1 MDGYEMNPLCENT
14 IPTAVLQNEVC
25 SCTLFNTCNR
35 VEVDLVIGG
44 TGIHRIQDRL
54 SPCKEGDVCILSPHI
69 VHEYEAEDVQCPLTI
84 RRFTFDPTFY
94 LQGEVGTQDSP
105 RFCHGVF
112 CEGTTAAYATLNKK
126 TRERVEILFQQIET
140 EIRKKSFDWESA
152 VGSYLSLLLIT
163 LSRYMNDAIRNLT
176 PGSQREREII
186 SSVLRTVKERFSED
200 SLTLESISSNLY
212 VSSSLLS
219 RLFKRCVGK
228 SFSDYLRE
236 MRMAHACRLLKET
249 DMTVDQILLS
259 CGLRDLPSFY
269 RSFHLYV
276 HMTPTQYRN
285 QHTNTHVIGTKGE
298 KNMIILSEISENLQ
312 KGKSKIVKEL
322 VQKALDEGIDPTAIL
337 NEGLLSGMSIVG
349 ERFKNNEIFIP
360 EVLIA
365 ARAMNMGTA
374 LLKPRLAQEGVP
386 TVGKVC
392 IGTVQGDLHDIG
404 KNLVR
409 MMLEGKGFEVIDL
422 GTDVAPETF
431 VKTAIE
437 QDCKIICCSAL
448 LTTTMTAIADVVK
461 AAEEAGIRDQ
471 VKIMAGGAPVTQQF
485 CDQIGV
491 DVYTVDAASA
501 ANAAYEL
508 CKQL

>member
-1 MDGYEMNPLCENT
+1 MDGHETNPFHAHMITTGILQVEVSSCVQFDTEN
-14 IPTAVLQNEVC
+14 C
-25 SCTLFNTCNR
+25 
-35 VEVDLVIGG
+35 VEVDWIING
-44 TGIHRIQDRL
+44 TGLHKIRDQL
-54 SPCKEGDVCILSPHI
+54 CPCKEGDICILSPHT
-69 VHEYEAEDVQCPLTI
+69 VHEYEVDDVECPIRI
-84 RRFTFDPTFY
+84 RRFTFDPKLFLTNDI
-94 LQGEVGTQDSP
+94 GMQDSP
-105 RFCHGVF
+105 NFCYGVF
-112 CEGTTAAYATLNKK
+112 CEGITAAYATLNKK
-126 TRERVEILFQQIET
+126 TKEEVQSLFLKIEN
-140 EIRKKSFDWESA
+140 ELKEKSSDWEHA
-152 VGSYLSLLLIT
+152 VRSYLSVLLIT
-163 LSRYMNDAIRNLT
+163 LSRYMNDAIHN
-176 PGSQREREII
+176 PAHGSLREREII
-186 SSVLRTVKERFSED
+186 SSVLRTIKDQLSED
-200 SLTLESISSNLY
+200 SLTLESLSANLY

-219 RLFKRCVGK
+219 RLFKQCVGK
-228 SFSDYLRE
+228 SFSHYLRE
-236 MRMAHACRLLKET
+236 KRMAYACRLLKET
-249 DMTVDQILLS
+249 DMTVDQILVS

-269 RSFHLYV
+269 RSFHLYT

-285 QHTNTHVIGTKGE
+285 KHTDTHVIGTKGE
-298 KNMIILSEISENLQ
+298 KSMVILSEISENLQ

-337 NEGLLSGMSIVG
+337 NEGLLSGMSIIG

-374 LLKPRLAQEGVP
+374 LLKPRLAQEGVK
-386 TVGKVC
+386 TIGKVC

-431 VKTAIE
+431 VKTAID

-461 AAEEAGIRDQ
+461 AVEAAGIRDR

-491 DVYTVDAASA
+491 DVYTDDAASA

-508 CKQL
+508 YKQF